1 MDLGS
6 TKSLLGHVCLY
17 ISPALLDLAEDG
29 RVAADDG
36 DAGHQ
41 EAEQHEEL
49 LRRFIVFPEGKTRL
63 IMDHS

>member
-36 DAGHQ
+36 DAGH
-41 EAEQHEEL
+41 
-49 LRRFIVFPEGKTRL
+49 
-63 IMDHS
+63 